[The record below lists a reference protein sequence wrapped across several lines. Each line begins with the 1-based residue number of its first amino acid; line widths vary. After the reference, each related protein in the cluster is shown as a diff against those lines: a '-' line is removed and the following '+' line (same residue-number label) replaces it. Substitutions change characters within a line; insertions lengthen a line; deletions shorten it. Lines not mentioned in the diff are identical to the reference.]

1 MATKTDSLDTIWH
14 TPDALWERIAPIL
27 GPEKPPGT
35 VGRPSMPY
43 RVLFDAI
50 IFVLRSGCPWH
61 AIPRQA
67 YAPRSTVHD
76 RFRQWVKQGVF
87 IQAWQTMLH
96 SYGKQ
101 VGIA

>member
-35 VGRPSMPY
+35 VGRPPTPY

-50 IFVLRSGCPWH
+50 IFVLRSGCPWQ

-67 YAPRSTVHD
+67 LRTRIDRPRPFPPVGQTRRVHPSLAD
-76 RFRQWVKQGVF
+76 D
-87 IQAWQTMLH
+87 AALL
-96 SYGKQ
+96 
-101 VGIA
+101 